1 MEKKTKAATESGV
14 LLLIIA
20 GILVALNALSVFGI
34 HKRVDT
40 TKNEK
45 FTLSKGS
52 GNLLRSLKQNMQVD
66 AYVTKG
72 LPKLDAFVRDLRDL
86 LQEYKEQ
93 SGGKF
98 DYSLI
103 EAKTD
108 DEKKAAKD
116 AGLIEQPFGEAS
128 DTEEKAAVAQGFMGL
143 VFKYGSEKD
152 AIKFMPPSENSGLE
166 FWITNK
172 VREIRDKGDNLKHKI
187 GVLSGHEEIKLTDT
201 NLVPSQGQKGGPSIQ
216 TIISQNFPFYAF
228 QDVDLK
234 MGDSE
239 IDESLDGLIITQPGK
254 DLTEKELRRIDQF
267 MMKGKSLAIFASAV
281 NEKANDATMNAT
293 LNAHG
298 LEKLL
303 EGYGVTMNKDVVLD
317 FGRSFHVSMI
327 TQGGIASRRF
337 PDMLDVQ
344 DDTRFTGND
353 TLLDTSFPGFFRL
366 PEVVVPF
373 ASSLALH
380 PDKQPEAK
388 LSVVARS
395 TPRSIVETGDTVDLK
410 PLGKWT
416 PKGTWSQFNVA
427 ATLEGTL
434 KSAFPAGD
442 KMGVDAPEKSVK
454 TSRIFL
460 VSSSGFLT
468 NPFARA
474 GNGTEMSQ
482 FGMNIPMG
490 QDEQLLQLAG
500 PYAQQA
506 LTQTILAF
514 KNTLDWISGDTDLLA
529 VSAKIIQDPN
539 LVYGDVS
546 KPSFSENES
555 DEQIRKH
562 EEEMKQSRKHTQ
574 DAVTWIL
581 TLGIPILFALYGVL
595 RWRMRESARANVSLA

>member
-14 LLLIIA
+14 LILIVA
-20 GILVALNALSVFGI
+20 AILVAVNALGVLGL
-34 HKRVDT
+34 HKRIDT

-66 AYVTKG
+66 AYVTRG

-98 DYSLI
+98 DYTI
-103 EAKTD
+103 TEPKTD
-108 DEKKAAKD
+108 EEKKVAKD
-116 AGLIEQPFGEAS
+116 AGLVEQPFGEAS

-143 VFKYGSEKD
+143 VLKYGSEKD
-152 AIKFMPPSENSGLE
+152 AIKFMPPDANSGME

-172 VREIRDKGDNLKHKI
+172 IREIRDKGDGIKHKI
-187 GVLSGHEEIKLTDT
+187 GVLSGHDEIKLTDT

-216 TIISQNFPFYAF
+216 AIITQNFPFYAF

-234 MGDSE
+234 TGESE
-239 IDESLDGLIITQPGK
+239 IDEALDGLIITQPGK

-267 MMKGKSLAIFASAV
+267 MMKGKSLAVFASAV
-281 NEKANDATMNAT
+281 NEKANDATMTAT
-293 LNAHG
+293 ISTHG
-298 LEKLL
+298 LDKLL
-303 EGYGVTMNKDVVLD
+303 DGYGVQLNKDVVLD
-317 FGRSFHVSMI
+317 FGRSFHVSML

-337 PDMLDVQ
+337 PDMIDVQ
-344 DDTRFTGND
+344 DDPRFTGND
-353 TLLDTSFPGFFRL
+353 ALLDTAFPGFFRL
-366 PEVVVPF
+366 PEIVIPF

-388 LSVVARS
+388 MGVVARS
-395 TPRSIVETGDTVDLK
+395 TPRSVVETGDTVDLK

-416 PKGTWSQFNVA
+416 PKGTWTQFPLA
-427 ATLEGTL
+427 AQVEGTL
-434 KSAFPAGD
+434 KSAFPSGD
-442 KMGVDAPEKSVK
+442 KMGVDAPEKSAK
-454 TSRIFL
+454 TSRVFII
-460 VSSSGFLT
+460 SSSGFLT

-474 GNGTEMSQ
+474 GNGAEMTQ
-482 FGMNIPMG
+482 FGMNMPMG
-490 QDEQLLQLAG
+490 QDQDLLQLAG

-514 KNTLDWISGDTDLLA
+514 KNTLDWITGDTDLLA

-546 KPSFSENES
+546 KPSFGDNDS

-562 EEEMKQSRKHTQ
+562 EEDMKQARKHTQ

-581 TLGIPILFALYGVL
+581 TLGIPSSSPSTAC
-595 RWRMRESARANVSLA
+595 SAGACAKHRVRT